1 VARPT
6 GLKTPVAGSTPSGAY
21 SPGIIAEGR
30 LLYVSGQGPLRDGKV
45 VSGSI
50 ESEVTLTLQNLAGV
64 VQAAGAT
71 LADIVQCRV
80 YLADIGDFD
89 AMDSV
94 YGAFLPDP
102 KPARTTIGAALAD
115 GIKVEIDCVVVLPPS
130 ESQSGRA
137 VC

>member
-89 AMDSV
+89 AMDS
-94 YGAFLPDP
+94 

>member
-1 VARPT
+1 MRV
-6 GLKTPVAGSTPSGAY
+6 PVAGSTPSGAY

-30 LLYVSGQGPLRDGKV
+30 MLYVSGQGPLLDGKV

-50 ESEVTLTLQNLAGV
+50 ESEVELTLQNLASV
-64 VQAAGAT
+64 VEAAGAT

-80 YLADIGDFD
+80 FLADIDDFD
-89 AMDSV
+89 AMDRV

-115 GIKVEIDCVVVLPPS
+115 GIKVEIDCVVVLPPPAP
-130 ESQSGRA
+130 QSKGA
-137 VC
+137 AF